1 MDNTISNN
9 KINSP
14 FGGLGGFQTA
24 RSDEAQELI
33 GRPPSWLIL
42 WGNTLYLGLL
52 LLLLFVGWFVQYP
65 DLVKAN
71 LRVLATNAPKPVL
84 ARSDGLLEKLFVK
97 DGQSVQKGQR
107 LAFLESTGNHN
118 EVLALGQVADSL
130 VILSG
135 QSNIGAMYE
144 MDVPSFFQLGEVQ
157 KSYQTFQDAFVRSR
171 ALVAGGAYAQKRAAL
186 QNDLQQLK
194 NLESNLDNQAINYQ
208 SDLELADADIAMQR
222 KLYRDRVIP
231 DVEMR
236 QAQSKYLGKKQTYD
250 QAKTSLNNNQMSQNQ
265 KRQEILE
272 LNKTTAEQTNG
283 LLQAINTLK
292 SDIES
297 WKQRYVVVAPV
308 AGKVSFL
315 AQLQE
320 NQSVKMGQELFYILS
335 GNALSGNALSGN
347 GGYYGE
353 MQVGQYNFG
362 KVKAGQEVLVKFPSY
377 PFQEFGI
384 VAGRI
389 ESVAE
394 MSKDTA
400 YVVRVSFLKGL
411 VTSSQKTIPFRN
423 GLTASGEIVTENLN
437 LIERLF
443 YEIRRVMK
451 R

>member
-1 MDNTISNN
+1 MDEILS
-9 KINSP
+9 
-14 FGGLGGFQTA
+14 
-24 RSDEAQELI
+24 
-33 GRPPSWLIL
+33 RPPSWLIR
-42 WGNTLYLGLL
+42 WGITVFFGVLVVLL
-52 LLLLFVGWFVQYP
+52 AVGWFVQYP

-71 LRVLATNAPKPVL
+71 LRILATNAPKPVL
-84 ARSDGLLEKLFVK
+84 ARSDGLLEKLFVSN
-97 DGQSVQKGQR
+97 GQSVQKGQQ
-107 LAFLESTGNHN
+107 LAFLESAANHN
-118 EVLALGQVADSL
+118 EVLALSQVVDSL
-130 VILSG
+130 VVLS
-135 QSNIGAMYE
+135 SRANVVAMYE
-144 MDVPSFFQLGEVQ
+144 MDVPAFFQLGEIQ

-171 ALVAGGAYAQKRAAL
+171 ALVTGGTFAQKRAAL
-186 QNDLQQLK
+186 QNDLQQLQS
-194 NLESNLDNQAINYQ
+194 LADNLDNQAINYQ
-208 SDLELADADIAMQR
+208 SDLELADADIVMQR
-222 KLYRDRVIP
+222 KLHRDRVIP

-250 QAKTSLNNNQMSQNQ
+250 QARTSLNNNVMSQNQ

-272 LNKTTAEQTNG
+272 LNKTTTEQTNT

-297 WKQRYVVVAPV
+297 WKQRYVTVAPV

-320 NQSVKMGQELFYILS
+320 NQSVKTGQELFYILS
-335 GNALSGNALSGN
+335 DNALSDNALSG
-347 GGYYGE
+347 GGGFYGE
-353 MQVGQYNFG
+353 MQVGPYNFG

-389 ESVAE
+389 EAVSE

-400 YVVRVSFLKGL
+400 FVVRVSFPKGL
-411 VTSSQKTIPFRN
+411 MTSSQKTIPFRN

-443 YEIRRVMK
+443 YELRRFTFD
-451 R
+451 

>member
-1 MDNTISNN
+1 MPAYQQNN
-9 KINSP
+9 ADLNDLLTDKPI
-14 FGGLGGFQTA
+14 GAYMLQTA
-24 RSDEAQELI
+24 RSEEAQELI
-33 GRPPSWLIL
+33 GRAPSWLIL

-52 LLLLFVGWFVQYP
+52 LLLVFVGWFVQYP

-71 LRVLATNAPKPVL
+71 LRVVATNAPKPVL

-97 DGQSVQKGQR
+97 DGQNVQKGQR

-118 EVLALGQVADSL
+118 EVLALGQVVDSL
-130 VILSG
+130 VVLSG

-171 ALVAGGAYAQKRAAL
+171 ALVSGGAFAQKRAAL
-186 QNDLQQLK
+186 NNDLQQLQA
-194 NLESNLDNQAINYQ
+194 LENNLDNQAINYQ
-208 SDLELADADIAMQR
+208 SDLELADADITMQR
-222 KLYRDRVIP
+222 KLYRDKVIP

-292 SDIES
+292 SDIEA
-297 WKQRYVVVAPV
+297 WKQRYVAIAPAV
-308 AGKVSFL
+308 GKVSFL
-315 AQLQE
+315 TQLQE
-320 NQSVKMGQELFYILS
+320 NKPIKTGQELFYIL
-335 GNALSGNALSGN
+335 A
-347 GGYYGE
+347 GGGGFYGE

-389 ESVAE
+389 ETVAE

-400 YVVRVSFLKGL
+400 YIVRVSFPKGL

-423 GLTASGEIVTENLN
+423 GLMASGEIVTENLN

-443 YEIRRVMK
+443 YELRRVIK

>member
-1 MDNTISNN
+1 MHTNN
-9 KINSP
+9 DIFLEKPTHFVRSP
-14 FGGLGGFQTA
+14 A
-24 RSDEAQELI
+24 VDEVLSQ
-33 GRPPSWLIL
+33 PPSWLL
-42 WGNTLYLGLL
+42 RWGITVFFGVLMVLL
-52 LLLLFVGWFVQYP
+52 LVGWFVQYP

-71 LRVLATNAPKPVL
+71 LRVVATNAPKPVI

-97 DGQSVQKGQR
+97 DGQSVEKGQR
-107 LAFLESTGNHN
+107 LAFLESTANHD
-118 EVLALGQVADSL
+118 EVLALSQVVDTL
-130 VILSG
+130 VMFSG
-135 QSNIGAMYE
+135 RSDIGAMYDL
-144 MDVPSFFQLGEVQ
+144 DVPAFFQLGELQ
-157 KSYQTFQDAFVRSR
+157 KLYQAFQDAFVRSR
-171 ALVAGGAYAQKRAAL
+171 ALVSGGAIAKKRAAL
-186 QNDLQQLK
+186 RNDLQQLQA
-194 NLESNLDNQAINYQ
+194 LSDNLDNQAINYQ

-222 KLYRDRVIP
+222 KLHRDKVIP

-250 QAKTSLNNNQMSQNQ
+250 QAKTSLNNNVMSQNQ

-272 LNKTTAEQTNG
+272 LDKTTTEQTNG

-292 SDIES
+292 SDIEA
-297 WKQRYVVVAPV
+297 WKQRYIATAPA

-320 NQSVKMGQELFYILS
+320 NQPIKTGQELFYILS
-335 GNALSGNALSGN
+335 DG

-362 KVKAGQEVLVKFPSY
+362 KVKSGQEVLVKFPSY

-400 YVVRVSFLKGL
+400 YVVRVNFAKGL

-423 GLTASGEIVTENLN
+423 GLMASGEIVTENLN

-443 YEIRRVMK
+443 YELRRVWK
-451 R
+451 RG

>member
-1 MDNTISNN
+1 MNTNN
-9 KINSP
+9 DIFIEKSTLNSP
-14 FGGLGGFQTA
+14 FGGRGA
-24 RSDEAQELI
+24 AVDEVLSQ
-33 GRPPSWLIL
+33 PPSWLVR
-42 WGNTLYLGLL
+42 WGITVFFGVLMVLL
-52 LLLLFVGWFVQYP
+52 AVGWLVQYP

-71 LRVLATNAPKPVL
+71 LRVVATNSPKPVI

-97 DGQSVQKGQR
+97 DGQNVQKGQQ
-107 LAFLESTGNHN
+107 LAFLESTADHN
-118 EVLALGQVADSL
+118 EVLTLSHIVDSL
-130 VILSG
+130 VALSG
-135 QSNIGAMYE
+135 RSNIGAMYE
-144 MDVPSFFQLGEVQ
+144 VDVPSFFQLGEIQ

-171 ALVAGGAYAQKRAAL
+171 ALVAGGAFSQKRAAL

-194 NLESNLDNQAINYQ
+194 SLESSLDNQAINYQ

-222 KLYRDRVIP
+222 KLYRDKVIP

-250 QAKTSLNNNQMSQNQ
+250 QAKTSLNNNQISQNQ

-272 LNKTTAEQTNG
+272 LNKITAEQTNG

-308 AGKVSFL
+308 AGNVSFL

-320 NQSVKMGQELFYILS
+320 NQSVKTGQELFYIVS
-335 GNALSGNALSGN
+335 GNAVSGN
-347 GGYYGE
+347 GGGFYGE
-353 MQVGQYNFG
+353 MLVGQYNFG

-384 VAGRI
+384 VAGRV
-389 ESVAE
+389 ETVAE

-400 YVVRVSFLKGL
+400 YVVRVSFPKGL

-423 GLTASGEIVTENLN
+423 GLMASGEIVTENLN